1 MSSNDIAVQVTGLP
15 GAVAISKK
23 PPYLVIMEESS
34 GKNKIIKKFITLDK
48 PELLQGF
55 ISAKGIFSD
64 LPEDE
69 IIKNYYEVLTTANKE
84 LFLEVLIPWH
94 KISYIRSLIFKQ
106 K

>member
-1 MSSNDIAVQVTGLP
+1 MSGDIAVQVIGLP
-15 GAVAISKK
+15 GTVAISKK
-23 PPYLVIMEESS
+23 PPYLIIMEDAL
-34 GKNKIIKKFITLDK
+34 GKNKVVKKFITLDK
-48 PELLQGF
+48 PTILQGF
-55 ISAKGIFSD
+55 IEVKGIFSD